1 MYIEYYIIENLLINY
16 IIISCTTILTKKYSS
31 PKRKWIGA
39 FLGTLYSVAYLY
51 PNLEVLFNLA
61 SKFFIMTIITII
73 SFTYRDKKEFI
84 RISLVFYLVNVFI
97 CGTSYFIIYFTGIE
111 HMKISFLIVCAY
123 ISCELLKYIYK
134 DIKTLKYIKDIKKTI
149 NISLLGKS
157 FICEAL
163 IDSGNLLKDPLGN
176 NEVVIIKSKLLKG
189 ILSDELVAYDYENMD
204 VFKIQNI
211 ISSSDEK
218 LSSRVRLIP
227 YKHAGSNDSSMILG
241 IKVDYIEVDK
251 NKICNVVIGL
261 SNFNDSEYDAI
272 LSPSL
277 LQGV

>member
-1 MYIEYYIIENLLINY
+1 M
-16 IIISCTTILTKKYSS
+16 
-31 PKRKWIGA
+31 
-39 FLGTLYSVAYLY
+39 
-51 PNLEVLFNLA
+51 
-61 SKFFIMTIITII
+61 
-73 SFTYRDKKEFI
+73 
-84 RISLVFYLVNVFI
+84 
-97 CGTSYFIIYFTGIE
+97 
-111 HMKISFLIVCAY
+111 
-123 ISCELLKYIYK
+123 
-134 DIKTLKYIKDIKKTI
+134 
-149 NISLLGKS
+149 
-157 FICEAL
+157 
-163 IDSGNLLKDPLGN
+163 KDPLSN

-227 YKHAGSNDSSMILG
+227 YKHAGSNSSSMILG

-277 LQGV
+277 LQEV

>member
-1 MYIEYYIIENLLINY
+1 
-16 IIISCTTILTKKYSS
+16 
-31 PKRKWIGA
+31 
-39 FLGTLYSVAYLY
+39 
-51 PNLEVLFNLA
+51 
-61 SKFFIMTIITII
+61 
-73 SFTYRDKKEFI
+73 
-84 RISLVFYLVNVFI
+84 
-97 CGTSYFIIYFTGIE
+97 
-111 HMKISFLIVCAY
+111 MKISFLIVCAY

-176 NEVVIIKSKLLKG
+176 NEVIIVKSKLLKG
-189 ILSDELVAYDYENMD
+189 IISDELVEYDYENMD
-204 VFKIQNI
+204 VFKVQNI

-227 YKHAGSNDSSMILG
+227 YKHAGSNSSSMILG
-241 IKVDYIEVDK
+241 IKADYIEVDK
-251 NKICNVVIGL
+251 NKIGNVVIGL

-272 LSPSL
+272 LNPSI
-277 LQGV
+277 LQGI